1 MRFSTPHTVFQN
13 LNSGKMVKISL
24 ARYYSGNK
32 MSLFLKMEQE
42 ERLELNPPSM
52 VPTVQESVLKVVSS
66 DAENSTC

>member
-24 ARYYSGNK
+24 VRYYSGNE
-32 MSLFLKMEQE
+32 MSLFLKTEQE

-52 VPTVQESVLKVVSS
+52 VPPVQGSVLKVVSS